1 MYSHCSRIIQIPLI
15 YRRLFYL
22 ICRRSPS
29 YPQKIFKLIRRDVA
43 TIASEEL
50 STGDYSRQWNAE
62 GLPSGVCFYRLQAGA
77 SIKTKKLV
85 ILK

>member
-1 MYSHCSRIIQIPLI
+1 
-15 YRRLFYL
+15 
-22 ICRRSPS
+22 
-29 YPQKIFKLIRRDVA
+29 VA
-43 TIASEEL
+43 TIAPEEL

-77 SIKTKKLV
+77 SIKPKKLV